1 MLVLVW
7 AFTLFNLAAALASLG
22 QAMRLLRKTERAH
35 WRSRTLHGLAVAI
48 AWSFP
53 IAALAGV
60 TLGWLH
66 FQQGAR
72 DAIPLL
78 LAPIVWLFV
87 MGIVFAVADFAEDGV
102 LGNARSRDN

>member
-7 AFTLFNLAAALASLG
+7 AFTLFNIAAALASLG
-22 QAMRLLRKTERAH
+22 QAVRLLRASERAH
-35 WRSRTLHGLAVAI
+35 WRSRTLYGLAIAI

-60 TLGWLH
+60 MLGWLH

-78 LAPIVWLFV
+78 LAPIAWLFV
-87 MGIVFAVADFAEDGV
+87 MGVVFAIADFVEDGV
-102 LGNARSRDN
+102 LGNARRPGD